1 MFGQGETTPFIPT
14 AAAATGLSSPE
25 RLHSRSDSR
34 TLRHTPHASYDSSLE
49 LVQEIPPPSTNN
61 ASAGLEG
68 MFSQPPQN
76 AIHTPPTVDEET
88 PTHTPE
94 EELGPKGKRATLN
107 TLQLATIIFYSVS
120 GGPFGVEESVRAAGP
135 FYTLIGFAIAP
146 FIFSLPE
153 CLMTVELSAGGFKSS
168 AAGAAWVEEA
178 FGSRAGFMA
187 GFLRCDF

>member
-1 MFGQGETTPFIPT
+1 MFGQSETAPFIPT
-14 AAAATGLSSPE
+14 AAAAAGLSSPE
-25 RLHSRSDSR
+25 HLHSRSDSR

-61 ASAGLEG
+61 ASAT
-68 MFSQPPQN
+68 N
-76 AIHTPPTVDEET
+76 TPPTVDEET
-88 PTHTPE
+88 STNTSE

-107 TLQLATIIFYSVS
+107 TIQLATIIFYSVS